1 MAQCSRQL
9 SAAQISKVTDI
20 ISADNSFRF
29 CVEYLG
35 IDRNQYKT
43 REHDAK
49 FKHHDIL
56 FECITLWRHKTER
69 KGLDTT
75 EQLFKLLTTVQEERS
90 WFSKQDLA
98 SIFDGEIVTS
108 LPSRKY
114 CIKLY

>member
-1 MAQCSRQL
+1 MAKCSGQ
-9 SAAQISKVTDI
+9 QISKVTDI

-43 REHDAK
+43 IEHDAK

-56 FECITLWRHKTER
+56 FECITRWRHKTEGE
-69 KGLDTT
+69 GLDTLQ
-75 EQLFKLLTTVQEERS
+75 ELHKLLTTVQEERL

-98 SIFDGEIVTS
+98 SIFDGENVTI
-108 LPSRKY
+108 LPLRKY
-114 CIKLY
+114 CIK